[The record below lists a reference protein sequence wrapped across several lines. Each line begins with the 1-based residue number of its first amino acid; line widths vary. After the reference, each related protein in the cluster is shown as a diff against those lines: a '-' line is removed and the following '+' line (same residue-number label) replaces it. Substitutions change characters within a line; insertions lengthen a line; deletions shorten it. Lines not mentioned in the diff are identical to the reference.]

1 MGLHELRTTGE
12 TKDDAWVRNAA
23 GAARNGTPAPCRKMG
38 LATGTTAAEKTVR
51 ARAAERGATAVA
63 DENGP
68 ADTQVEISAGSR
80 DVTETRGAAEE
91 ELSTS
96 DG

>member
-12 TKDDAWVRNAA
+12 TKDDAWVRKAA
-23 GAARNGTPAPCRKMG
+23 GAARDGTPAPCRKMG

-63 DENGP
+63 DEKSAAATRVG
-68 ADTQVEISAGSR
+68 TGAGSR
-80 DVTETRGAAEE
+80 DATETK
-91 ELSTS
+91 ELSTF
-96 DG
+96 DGE

>member
-12 TKDDAWVRNAA
+12 RKDNAWVRNAA

-63 DENGP
+63 DKKG
-68 ADTQVEISAGSR
+68 AAATRVGAGAGSR
-80 DVTETRGAAEE
+80 DATETK
-91 ELSTS
+91 ELSTF
-96 DG
+96 DGE